1 MRAEVAVLSRPTIII
16 RGVNSLF
23 YNFRFHMMEK
33 QEQGVFIKVSD
44 DAIVDLSG
52 VKLKDGGCTSTS
64 LTCGDWLPLKSYP
77 LFISMGTRALIT
89 MQGCVIQ
96 PEYGHG
102 VQAAS
107 GHFYDNI
114 VYKPSTGFRFFA
126 QQQKNG
132 PRPQTMTSGVKNAAK
147 HDEPSATVGDSPLV
161 ARYNAVFS
169 VREKGSLGYAEWDS
183 FYVLRGSP
191 YFDGN
196 AGAGSTTIGYQFAT
210 WDNGADRFYN
220 NSGHAIGQVGASF
233 LGGVITPVT
242 DLTLWMVEIAV
253 WGYAKTDTP
262 VFGPGLRL
270 ADFKKGFVWGF
281 IGADSEEHT
290 VRMQTLSIVDSLM
303 VGRAKS
309 NTYCSAGVGV
319 GIMLAIAGTKGF
331 SISPETCG
339 PLGGHWTRGI
349 YGPESPLGQPRPSP
363 PRRVCGA

>member
-1 MRAEVAVLSRPTIII
+1 MNPVQQLVTRRWWRGMPRGPLSPCTLTPTLTPTTYPNNPYPYLPPPRP
-16 RGVNSLF
+16 
-23 YNFRFHMMEK
+23 
-33 QEQGVFIKVSD
+33 
-44 DAIVDLSG
+44 
-52 VKLKDGGCTSTS
+52 
-64 LTCGDWLPLKSYP
+64 LPL
-77 LFISMGTRALIT
+77 T
-89 MQGCVIQ
+89 
-96 PEYGHG
+96 
-102 VQAAS
+102 
-107 GHFYDNI
+107 
-114 VYKPSTGFRFFA
+114 
-126 QQQKNG
+126 
-132 PRPQTMTSGVKNAAK
+132 
-147 HDEPSATVGDSPLV
+147 
-161 ARYNAVFS
+161 RYNAVFS

-242 DLTLWMVEIAV
+242 DLTLWMVEIAIRTLTLTTDPNPDPNPDPDPNPHPDPSPNPNQVEIAV

-349 YGPESPLGQPRPSP
+349 YGPESPTGSAPALAAETRVRGVTLHDFGETSCGKTRVMQPLMKGDGVTDPLTLTLTLP
-363 PRRVCGA
+363 LPLTLTLTPNPNLNPNQV